1 MNIFQLKII
10 KYLISI
16 KNYKF
21 KEFKVLKF
29 KEKNVNYNLKNIIKI
44 TIRNNN
50 ILIKKIL
57 R

>member
-1 MNIFQLKII
+1 MIFKII
-10 KYLISI
+10 KCLLSI

-21 KEFKVLKF
+21 KEFKVPKF
-29 KEKNVNYNLKNIIKI
+29 KEKIVNYNLKIKI
-44 TIRNNN
+44 KILIRNNN